1 MMIALVLAAGYATR
15 LYPLTLNKPK
25 SLLAIGNQTI
35 LDYMIDELE
44 QLNEI
49 SQIYIVSNDKFYQD
63 FLDWADSRTTNT
75 RLHIINDGTTT
86 VENKLGAVGD
96 IHYVIEKEQI
106 QEDLMVLAGDNIFTF
121 DLRDYI
127 HFFYKEYRDS
137 ILVQP
142 LDRLEDLQR
151 VGVVELDIE
160 QRVLSF
166 EEKPVHP
173 RTNMGVFAI
182 YIYRKDTLPLFHQY
196 LSEGHNP
203 DAPSYFPEWLH
214 SRKEI
219 RAYEANGDSYDIGT
233 HEAYQEVQ
241 EIFEGKAEKERNIGT
256 EQ

>member
-1 MMIALVLAAGYATR
+1 MIALILAAGYATR
-15 LYPLTLNKPK
+15 LYPLTLNQPK
-25 SLLAIGNQTI
+25 SLLPIGNQTI

-44 QLNEI
+44 QLDEI
-49 SQIYIVSNDKFYQD
+49 SQIYIVSNDKFYQA
-63 FLDWADSRTTNT
+63 FVDWADSRTTNT

-106 QEDLMVLAGDNIFTF
+106 QDDLMVLAGDNIFTF

-127 HFFYKEYRDS
+127 QFFYKEYRDS
-137 ILVQP
+137 ILVQQ
-142 LDRLEDLQR
+142 LDKLEDLQR
-151 VGVVELDIE
+151 VGVVELDNE

-173 RTNMGVFAI
+173 KTNIGVFAI
-182 YIYRKDTLPLFHQY
+182 YIYRKDTLPLFDQY

-219 RAYEANGDSYDIGT
+219 RAYDADGDSYDIGT
-233 HEAYQEVQ
+233 HEAYREVQ
-241 EIFEGKAEKERNIGT
+241 ELFASKAANEGNIGA
-256 EQ
+256 EE

>member
-1 MMIALVLAAGYATR
+1 MIALVLAAGYATR
-15 LYPLTLNKPK
+15 LYPLTLNQPK
-25 SLLAIGNQTI
+25 SLLPIGNQTI

-44 QLNEI
+44 QLDEI
-49 SQIYIVSNDKFYQD
+49 SQIYIVSNDKFYQA
-63 FLDWADSRTTNT
+63 FVDWADARTTNT

-106 QEDLMVLAGDNIFTF
+106 QDDLMVLAGDNIFTF
-121 DLRDYI
+121 NLRDYI
-127 HFFYKEYRDS
+127 QFFYQEYRDS
-137 ILVQP
+137 ILVQQV
-142 LDRLEDLQR
+142 DKLEDLQR
-151 VGVVELDIE
+151 VGVVELDNE

-173 RTNMGVFAI
+173 KTNIGVFAI
-182 YIYRKDTLPLFHQY
+182 YIYRKDTLPLFDQY
-196 LSEGHNP
+196 LREGHNS

-219 RAYEANGDSYDIGT
+219 RAYDADGDSYDIGT

-241 EIFEGKAEKERNIGT
+241 ELFASKASKEGNIGA
-256 EQ
+256 EE